1 MAQTA
6 IDARKLLEKE
16 LLDLYQDLNKTVS
29 EALRSNP
36 HDLAKAAKISF
47 FAWGRLALGE
57 KDGRLTYMP
66 PSGAP
71 IIYLRGKPVEAYIDT
86 SNKKLIIVID
96 IAGLGTWG
104 SVTIDLRNRTVTEI
118 ILKDDGFIALEA
130 DEPTPSIY
138 FSAARYISAASVEA
152 LAGLADILRRERE
165 TIKQIVGD
173 VLKAPIDLRR
183 IEEAIAREIENQTGS
198 TLPYP
203 DEIKKALE
211 ALYALALLPSI
222 KK

>member
-1 MAQTA
+1 MN
-6 IDARKLLEKE
+6 INDWNEH
-16 LLDLYQDLNKTVS
+16 
-29 EALRSNP
+29 P
-36 HDLAKAAKISF
+36 
-47 FAWGRLALGE
+47 
-57 KDGRLTYMP
+57 
-66 PSGAP
+66 
-71 IIYLRGKPVEAYIDT
+71 
-86 SNKKLIIVID
+86 
-96 IAGLGTWG
+96 GTNG

-118 ILKDDGFIALEA
+118 ILKDNGFIALEA
-130 DEPTPSIY
+130 DEPTPSI
-138 FSAARYISAASVEA
+138 YISAASVEA

-211 ALYALALLPSI
+211 TLYALALLPSI

>member
-118 ILKDDGFIALEA
+118 ILKDNGFIALEA

-138 FSAARYISAASVEA
+138 FSAASVEA

>member
-47 FAWGRLALGE
+47 FAWWRLALGE

-86 SNKKLIIVID
+86 SNKKLIIVIE
-96 IAGLGTWG
+96 IAGLETWG

-118 ILKDDGFIALEA
+118 ILKDNGFIALEA

-138 FSAARYISAASVEA
+138 ISAASVASVEA

-211 ALYALALLPSI
+211 TLYALALLPSI